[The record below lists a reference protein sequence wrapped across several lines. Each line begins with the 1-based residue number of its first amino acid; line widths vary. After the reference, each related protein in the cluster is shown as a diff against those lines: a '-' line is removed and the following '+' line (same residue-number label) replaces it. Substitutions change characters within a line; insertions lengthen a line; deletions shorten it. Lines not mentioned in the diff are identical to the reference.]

1 MKTTLSGL
9 TALTLAAAALFLASF
24 GLRAQTPASPMT
36 IGVVLPHGQLDG
48 GANVSGALRQSVV
61 DQLRRPGLETVAL
74 EGTSP
79 EQVDAEARAKHCT
92 HVLYTSVEQKHG
104 GGGFLKKLAPMA
116 SMLSLGA
123 MAGAGGRMGG
133 GAMSALAQGAAQN
146 AISSSVASS
155 QQQALGQLTGA
166 QQSGVKRGDTIS
178 LEYRLTAVGSTAP
191 VRSATLQGK
200 ADSDGQ
206 DVLSPLVGQLAGS
219 VAGSAGVPAAGAPAA
234 TTTTSTAPAAPPGS
248 SGTSML
254 GGLFGRH
261 RAPPGQA
268 PAGTPD
274 CAQIAAMPDAHVSL
288 EACQKMMASQQA
300 YNGALT
306 DPSAARPGDEQLSC
320 EQIMAEMKQQQISA
334 PDKAQVAEAQS
345 AAKDEQA
352 MLAKHQKEAAV
363 QQAKD
368 QARDNAASAADRATE
383 MATMGM
389 VSGHALAA
397 AEKVNDAEDKA
408 MNRRMLDEAK
418 PTDTRMLNSTA
429 DLATGAASQLSAN
442 PRLAR
447 LVQLANTHRC
457 RGG

>member
-24 GLRAQTPASPMT
+24 GLRAQTPAGPMT

-48 GANVSGALRQSVV
+48 GASVSGALRQSVV
-61 DQLRRPGLETVAL
+61 EQLRRPGVETVAL
-74 EGTSP
+74 DGTSP

-92 HVLYTSVEQKHG
+92 HVLYTNVEQKHAG
-104 GGGFLKKLAPMA
+104 GGLLHKLAPMA

-191 VRSATLQGK
+191 LRSATLQGK
-200 ADSDGQ
+200 ADNDGQ

-219 VAGSAGVPAAGAPAA
+219 VAGSAGVPARRAGCDDD
-234 TTTTSTAPAAPPGS
+234 TSTAPAAPPSS

-261 RAPPGQA
+261 RAPPSQA
-268 PAGTPD
+268 PAATPD

-300 YNGALT
+300 YNGALA
-306 DPSAARPGDEQLSC
+306 DPSASRPGDEQMSC
-320 EQIMAEMKQQQISA
+320 DQIMAEMKQQQISA
-334 PDKAQVAEAQS
+334 PDKAQAAEAQS
-345 AAKDEQA
+345 AVKDEQA

-383 MATMGM
+383 MATMGV

-429 DLATGAASQLSAN
+429 ALATGAASQLSAN

>member
-48 GANVSGALRQSVV
+48 GASVSGALRQSVV
-61 DQLRRPGLETVAL
+61 EQLRRPGVETVAL
-74 EGTSP
+74 DGTSP
-79 EQVDAEARAKHCT
+79 EQVDAEARTKHCT
-92 HVLYTSVEQKHG
+92 HVLYTNVEQKHAG
-104 GGGFLKKLAPMA
+104 GGLLHKLAPMA

-191 VRSATLQGK
+191 LRSATLQGK
-200 ADSDGQ
+200 ADNDGQ

-219 VAGSAGVPAAGAPAA
+219 VAGSAGVPAGAPAA
-234 TTTTSTAPAAPPGS
+234 TTTSTAPSAPPSS

-261 RAPPGQA
+261 RAPPSQA
-268 PAGTPD
+268 PAATPD

-300 YNGALT
+300 YNGALA
-306 DPSAARPGDEQLSC
+306 DPSVSRPGDEQMSC
-320 EQIMAEMKQQQISA
+320 DQIMAEMKQQQISA
-334 PDKAQVAEAQS
+334 PDKAQAAEAQS
-345 AAKDEQA
+345 AVKDEQA

-383 MATMGM
+383 MATMGV

-429 DLATGAASQLSAN
+429 ALATGAASQLSAN

>member
-48 GANVSGALRQSVV
+48 GASVSGALRQSVV
-61 DQLRRPGLETVAL
+61 EQLRRPGVETVAL
-74 EGTSP
+74 DGTSP
-79 EQVDAEARAKHCT
+79 EQVDAEARTKHCT
-92 HVLYTSVEQKHG
+92 HVLYTNVEQKHAG
-104 GGGFLKKLAPMA
+104 GGLLHKLAPMA

-191 VRSATLQGK
+191 LRSATLQGK
-200 ADSDGQ
+200 ADNDGQ

-219 VAGSAGVPAAGAPAA
+219 VAGSAGVPAGAPAA
-234 TTTTSTAPAAPPGS
+234 TTTTSTAPAAPPSS

-261 RAPPGQA
+261 RAPPSQA
-268 PAGTPD
+268 PAATPD

-300 YNGALT
+300 YNGALA
-306 DPSAARPGDEQLSC
+306 DPSASRPGDEQMSC
-320 EQIMAEMKQQQISA
+320 DQIMAEMKQQQISA
-334 PDKAQVAEAQS
+334 PDKAQAAEAQS
-345 AAKDEQA
+345 AVKDEQA

-383 MATMGM
+383 MATMGV

-429 DLATGAASQLSAN
+429 ALATGAASQLSAN

>member
-48 GANVSGALRQSVV
+48 GASVSGALRQSVV
-61 DQLRRPGLETVAL
+61 EQLRRPGVETVAL
-74 EGTSP
+74 DGTSP
-79 EQVDAEARAKHCT
+79 EQVDAEARTKHCT
-92 HVLYTSVEQKHG
+92 HVLYTNVEQKHAG
-104 GGGFLKKLAPMA
+104 GGLLHKLAPMA

-191 VRSATLQGK
+191 LRSATLQGK
-200 ADSDGQ
+200 ADNDGQ

-219 VAGSAGVPAAGAPAA
+219 VAGSAGVPAGAPAA
-234 TTTTSTAPAAPPGS
+234 TTTSTAPAAPPSS

-261 RAPPGQA
+261 RAPPSQA
-268 PAGTPD
+268 PAATPD

-300 YNGALT
+300 YNGALA
-306 DPSAARPGDEQLSC
+306 DPSASRPGDEQMSC
-320 EQIMAEMKQQQISA
+320 DQIMAEMKQQQISA
-334 PDKAQVAEAQS
+334 PDKAQAAEAQS
-345 AAKDEQA
+345 AVKDEQA

-383 MATMGM
+383 MATMGV

-429 DLATGAASQLSAN
+429 ALATGAASQLSAN

>member
-48 GANVSGALRQSVV
+48 GASVSGALRQSVV
-61 DQLRRPGLETVAL
+61 EQLRRPGVETVAL
-74 EGTSP
+74 DGTSP
-79 EQVDAEARAKHCT
+79 EQVDAEARTKHCT
-92 HVLYTSVEQKHG
+92 HVLYTNVEQKHAG
-104 GGGFLKKLAPMA
+104 GGLLHKLAPMA

-191 VRSATLQGK
+191 LRSATLQGK
-200 ADSDGQ
+200 ADNDGQ

-219 VAGSAGVPAAGAPAA
+219 VAGSAGVPAGAPAA
-234 TTTTSTAPAAPPGS
+234 TTTSTAPAAPPSS

-261 RAPPGQA
+261 RAPPSQA
-268 PAGTPD
+268 PAATPD
-274 CAQIAAMPDAHVSL
+274 CAQVAAMPDAHVSL

-300 YNGALT
+300 YNGALA
-306 DPSAARPGDEQLSC
+306 DPSVSRPGDEQMSC
-320 EQIMAEMKQQQISA
+320 DQIMAEMKQQQISA
-334 PDKAQVAEAQS
+334 PDKAQAAEAQS
-345 AAKDEQA
+345 AVKDEQA

-383 MATMGM
+383 MATMGV

-429 DLATGAASQLSAN
+429 ALATGAASQLSAN

>member
-48 GANVSGALRQSVV
+48 GASVSGALRQSVV
-61 DQLRRPGLETVAL
+61 EQLRRPGVETVAL
-74 EGTSP
+74 DGTSP
-79 EQVDAEARAKHCT
+79 EQVDAEARTKHCT
-92 HVLYTSVEQKHG
+92 HVLYTNVEQKHAG
-104 GGGFLKKLAPMA
+104 GGLLHKLAPMA

-191 VRSATLQGK
+191 LRSATLQGK
-200 ADSDGQ
+200 ADNDGQ

-219 VAGSAGVPAAGAPAA
+219 VAGSAGVPAGAPAA
-234 TTTTSTAPAAPPGS
+234 TTTSTAPSAPPSS

-261 RAPPGQA
+261 RAPPSQA
-268 PAGTPD
+268 PAATPD

-300 YNGALT
+300 YNGALA
-306 DPSAARPGDEQLSC
+306 DPSASRPGDEQMSC
-320 EQIMAEMKQQQISA
+320 DQIMAEMKQQQISA
-334 PDKAQVAEAQS
+334 PDKAQAAEAQS
-345 AAKDEQA
+345 AVKDEQA

-383 MATMGM
+383 MATMGV

-429 DLATGAASQLSAN
+429 ALATGAASQLSAN

>member
-48 GANVSGALRQSVV
+48 GASVSGALRQSVV
-61 DQLRRPGLETVAL
+61 EQLRRPGVETVAL

-92 HVLYTSVEQKHG
+92 HVLYTNLEQKHG
-104 GGGFLKKLAPMA
+104 GGGFLKKLAPVA

-146 AISSSVASS
+146 AINSSVAAS
-155 QQQALGQLTGA
+155 QQQVLGQLTGA

-178 LEYRLTAVGSTAP
+178 LEYRLMAVGTNTAVQA
-191 VRSATLQGK
+191 ATLQGK
-200 ADSDGQ
+200 ADNDGQ
-206 DVLSPLVGQLAGS
+206 DLLSPLVGQLASAVGNP
-219 VAGSAGVPAAGAPAA
+219 GSAPAGAAAPAA
-234 TTTTSTAPAAPPGS
+234 TTGSTPSAPPGS

-261 RAPPGQA
+261 KA
-268 PAGTPD
+268 PATPAAASTPD
-274 CAQIAAMPDAHVSL
+274 CAQIAANPDAHISL
-288 EACQKMMASQQA
+288 DACQKMAASQQA
-300 YNGALT
+300 YNNAAS
-306 DPSAARPGDEQLSC
+306 DPNAARPGDEQMSC
-320 EQIMAEMKQQQISA
+320 DQIMAEMKQQQISA
-334 PDKAQVAEAQS
+334 PDKAQAAEAQS
-345 AAKDEQA
+345 AVKDEQK
-352 MLAKHQKEAAV
+352 MLAKHTAEAAA
-363 QQAKD
+363 QQARD
-368 QARDNAASAADRATE
+368 QARVDAASAVDRATE
-383 MATMGM
+383 MSTMGL

-397 AEKVNDAEDKA
+397 AEKVNSAEDRA
-408 MNRRMLDEAK
+408 MGRRMADESK
-418 PTDTRMLNSTA
+418 PTDTRMMNSTA

-457 RGG
+457 KGG

>member
-48 GANVSGALRQSVV
+48 GASVSGALRQSVV
-61 DQLRRPGLETVAL
+61 EQLRRPGVETVAL
-74 EGTSP
+74 DGTSP
-79 EQVDAEARAKHCT
+79 EQVDAEARTKHCT
-92 HVLYTSVEQKHG
+92 HVLYTNVEQKHAG
-104 GGGFLKKLAPMA
+104 GGLLHKLAPMA

-191 VRSATLQGK
+191 LRSATLQGK
-200 ADSDGQ
+200 ADNDGQ

-219 VAGSAGVPAAGAPAA
+219 VAGSAGVPAGAPAA
-234 TTTTSTAPAAPPGS
+234 TTTSTAPAAPPSS

-261 RAPPGQA
+261 RAPPSQA
-268 PAGTPD
+268 PAATPD

-300 YNGALT
+300 YNGALA
-306 DPSAARPGDEQLSC
+306 DPSVSRPGDEQMSC
-320 EQIMAEMKQQQISA
+320 DQIMAEMKQQQISA
-334 PDKAQVAEAQS
+334 PDKAQAAEAQS
-345 AAKDEQA
+345 AVKDEQA

-383 MATMGM
+383 MATMGV

-429 DLATGAASQLSAN
+429 ALATGAASQLSAN

>member
-48 GANVSGALRQSVV
+48 GASVSGALRQSVV
-61 DQLRRPGLETVAL
+61 EQLRRPGVETVAL
-74 EGTSP
+74 DGTSP
-79 EQVDAEARAKHCT
+79 EQVDAEARTKHCT
-92 HVLYTSVEQKHG
+92 HVLYTNVEQKHAG
-104 GGGFLKKLAPMA
+104 GGLLHKLAPMA

-191 VRSATLQGK
+191 LRSATLQGK
-200 ADSDGQ
+200 ADNDGQ

-219 VAGSAGVPAAGAPAA
+219 VAGSAGVPAGAPAA
-234 TTTTSTAPAAPPGS
+234 TTTTSTAPAAPPSS

-261 RAPPGQA
+261 RAPPSQA
-268 PAGTPD
+268 PAATPD

-300 YNGALT
+300 YNGALA
-306 DPSAARPGDEQLSC
+306 DPSVSRPGDEQMSC
-320 EQIMAEMKQQQISA
+320 DQIMAEMKQQQISA
-334 PDKAQVAEAQS
+334 PDKAQAAEAQS
-345 AAKDEQA
+345 AVKDEQA

-383 MATMGM
+383 MATMGV

-429 DLATGAASQLSAN
+429 ALATGAASQLSAN